1 MQIAAYCDFD
11 TEIVRPRQLIVI
23 LQHHDYEKDVVY
35 FPVAGP
41 FVPFEA
47 EDFSE
52 ELWVSVL
59 LEDLVRPQSG
69 QGILG
74 VHLAGILER
83 HGIEVLNL
91 VIQFDDIEEVLQ
103 YRPRR

>member
-11 TEIVRPRQLIVI
+11 TEYVRPRQLIVT
-23 LQHHDYEKDVVY
+23 LQSHDYEKNIVY

-47 EDFSE
+47 EDFSD

-59 LEDLVRPQSG
+59 LEDLVCPQLG

-74 VHLAGILER
+74 IHLGAIQQR
-83 HGIEVLNL
+83 YGIEVPNL

-103 YRPRR
+103 YHPR